1 MTPRHPKGGS
11 GKQKPQDDNRED
23 SLQAVV
29 LADSFE
35 TRFNPFTL
43 ERPRCLLPLAN
54 TPLIEYTLEFLA
66 NAGVEDIFIY
76 CGAHTD
82 QVEEYIS
89 ASKWKLSSS
98 PFRTLT
104 LLKSTATSVGDA
116 MRDLDNRDLITG
128 DFLLVSGDVISNL
141 PIEPAL
147 ARHRAR
153 RGKDKNA
160 IMTMV
165 LREAGVEHR
174 TKSRGRRPVFVVDPA
189 KERCLHYEEMSRR
202 QEAGR
207 YVNIDP
213 ELLSTHEEIE
223 IREDLIDCYIDICTP
238 DVLGLWSDN
247 FDYQSL
253 RKSFLFGV
261 LKDYELNGKTIHTYI
276 VTEHYAARVRSLK
289 AYVAVSKDVI
299 NRWTYPLCPDSN
311 LVNGQSYR
319 FGRGKIYEEEGVVL
333 ARSSVVNK
341 RSVLGR
347 ETSIGDGS
355 VVGDSVLGRR
365 CQIGKHVLIEGAYI
379 WDNAVIGDGATIRQ
393 AIVANEAVVGKN
405 CRVEPGALIS
415 YGVRIAD
422 GMNVAGTSRITRA
435 NRKGSSISDTA
446 IVGKGGEGYH
456 YVSDSD
462 DDSSDTASTASSHLI
477 YPNLTRSFSA
487 SSISTLNSSYS
498 DSLLQP
504 EVSSRR
510 SSFRSDPL
518 DDVGQ
523 NRDFHIEA
531 TSSILDGLTKG
542 DAADVV
548 QLELLS
554 DRMRTNASDHMVRHA
569 IVASFM
575 KRIYNLIDGDQSV
588 NTGIGAGEAVKLV
601 FGRYKELVERMS
613 ISDKD
618 KEDKADQVDFLMLVQ
633 KDAVGKSRG
642 ENVLLFVAKELYDL
656 EIVEEE
662 GVLQWW
668 ADPRSA
674 EGEMGR
680 VRGLTEQFVDWLQQ
694 ADEEDD
700 EGNAGSDGDE

>member
-174 TKSRGRRPVFVVDPA
+174 TKSRGRRPVFVIDPA

-276 VTEHYAARVRSLK
+276 VAEHYAARVRSLK
-289 AYVAVSKDVI
+289 AYDAVSKDVI

-365 CQIGKHVLIEGAYI
+365 CQIGKNVLIEGAYI

-456 YVSDSD
+456 YASDSD

-487 SSISTLNSSYS
+487 SSISTLNSSDS

>member
-1 MTPRHPKGGS
+1 M
-11 GKQKPQDDNRED
+11 
-23 SLQAVV
+23 
-29 LADSFE
+29 
-35 TRFNPFTL
+35 PFLPPSILTL
-43 ERPRCLLPLAN
+43 
-54 TPLIEYTLEFLA
+54 YS
-66 NAGVEDIFIY
+66 
-76 CGAHTD
+76 
-82 QVEEYIS
+82 S

-141 PIEPAL
+141 PLEPAL

-153 RGKDKNA
+153 REKDKNA

-165 LREAGVEHR
+165 LREAGAEHR
-174 TKSRGRRPVFVVDPA
+174 TKSRGRRPVFVIDPA

-202 QEAGR
+202 QDGGR

-213 ELLSTHEEIE
+213 ELLSAHEEIE

-261 LKDYELNGKTIHTYI
+261 LKDYELNGKTIHTY
-276 VTEHYAARVRSLK
+276 VVDEHYAARVRSLK
-289 AYVAVSKDVI
+289 AYDAVSKDVI

-319 FGRGKIYEEEGVVL
+319 FRRGKVYEEEGVVL
-333 ARSSVVNK
+333 ARNSVVSK
-341 RSVLGR
+341 RSVVGR

-355 VVGDSVLGRR
+355 VVSDSVLGRR
-365 CQIGKHVLIEGAYI
+365 CQIGRNVLIEGAYI
-379 WDNAVIGDGATIRQ
+379 WDDAVIGDGSTIRQ
-393 AIVANEAVVGKN
+393 AIVANEAIVGRN
-405 CRVEPGALIS
+405 CRVEPAALIS

-422 GMNVAGTSRITRA
+422 GMSIAGTSRITRA
-435 NRKGSSISDTA
+435 NRKGISTSDAAT
-446 IVGKGGEGYH
+446 VGKGGDGYR
-456 YVSDSD
+456 YASESD
-462 DDSSDTASTASSHLI
+462 DDGSDTSSTTSSHLV
-477 YPNLTRSFSA
+477 YPKIARSFSA
-487 SSISTLNSSYS
+487 SSMSTLDSPDSGSFLQHDISS
-498 DSLLQP
+498 
-504 EVSSRR
+504 SSRR
-510 SSFRSDPL
+510 GSFPSDPS
-518 DDVGQ
+518 DDVAQ

-531 TSSILDGLTKG
+531 TASILDGLTKG
-542 DAADVV
+542 DTTDVI

-569 IVASFM
+569 IVAAFM
-575 KRIYNLIDGDQSV
+575 KRIYNLIEGESAS
-588 NTGIGAGEAVKLV
+588 TGMGAGPAAKLV
-601 FGRYKELVERMS
+601 FGKYAELVERMS
-613 ISDKD
+613 ISDKE

-633 KDAVGKSRG
+633 KDAVGKSKG
-642 ENVLLFVAKELYDL
+642 EHVILFVTKELYDL
-656 EIVEEE
+656 DIVEEA

-668 ADPRSA
+668 ADARSA

-680 VRGLTEQFVDWLQQ
+680 VRELTEQFVDWLKQP
-694 ADEEDD
+694 DEEEVMDEDEDD
-700 EGNAGSDGDE
+700 EDEDSEADE

>member
-1 MTPRHPKGGS
+1 
-11 GKQKPQDDNRED
+11 
-23 SLQAVV
+23 
-29 LADSFE
+29 
-35 TRFNPFTL
+35 
-43 ERPRCLLPLAN
+43 
-54 TPLIEYTLEFLA
+54 
-66 NAGVEDIFIY
+66 
-76 CGAHTD
+76 
-82 QVEEYIS
+82 
-89 ASKWKLSSS
+89 
-98 PFRTLT
+98 
-104 LLKSTATSVGDA
+104 